1 MKMSGMVR
9 TVTCMLVLSAASPR
23 CANDARPKAEARP
36 ISAVVVA
43 NGVRQHY
50 LDWGGDGKAMLL
62 LAGFGKDA
70 HAFNTFAPQ
79 FTGSFHVFAL
89 TRRGFGQSE
98 KPAGG
103 YDVAT
108 RVEDI
113 RAFMDRMEIDR
124 AHLVGHSMAGDEMT
138 LFAARYPERVLKL
151 VYLDAAMNRYQVRAA
166 LRSDPAMPP
175 VQKRLY
181 LESIGSPQASEIVV
195 NNLPPAEERR
205 VYVAYMRAMDAF
217 QPDYRAVRAPALAFY
232 AGIPRNH
239 PGSAHEGSLDRRR
252 ELNAWWAEN
261 AIPRLRASQDQFQQQ
276 MRQGEVVEL
285 PDADHNLFM
294 GRTEEQVVRKTRA
307 FLSR

>member
-1 MKMSGMVR
+1 MKVSGIVR
-9 TVTCMLVLSAASPR
+9 TLVCMLVLSTVSVQ
-23 CANDARPKAEARP
+23 CANDARPKAAARP

-50 LDWGGDGKAMLL
+50 LDWGGDGKVMLL

-79 FTGSFHVFAL
+79 FTDSFRVFAL

-98 KPAGG
+98 RPAGG

-108 RVEDI
+108 RVQDI
-113 RAFMDRMEIDR
+113 RAFMDRMRIDR

-138 LFAARYPERVLKL
+138 LFAAKYPERVLKL
-151 VYLDAAMNRYQVRAA
+151 VYLDAAMNRYQMRAA
-166 LRSDPAMPP
+166 LRSDPGMLP

-195 NNLPPAEERR
+195 DNLPPAEERR
-205 VYVAYMRAMDAF
+205 VYVAYMKAMDAF

-232 AGIPRNH
+232 AGVPQNH
-239 PGSAHEGSLDRRR
+239 PRSFHEGSLDRRR

-276 MRQGEVVEL
+276 MRHGEVVDL

-294 GRTEEQVVRKTRA
+294 GRSEDQVVRKTHA
-307 FLSR
+307 FLSQ